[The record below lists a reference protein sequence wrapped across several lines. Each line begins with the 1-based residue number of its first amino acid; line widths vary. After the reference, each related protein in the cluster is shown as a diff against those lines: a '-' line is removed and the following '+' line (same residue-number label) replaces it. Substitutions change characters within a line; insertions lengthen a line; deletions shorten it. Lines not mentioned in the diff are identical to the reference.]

1 MWLNWT
7 YFPLHLTSFSMAVH
21 WFFWTIVRSF
31 WCFLRKLS
39 SSFWCFLVS
48 FIKLFSFFTTSG
60 VMGSNFISSETNEKG
75 EENRIIQIFKENNCN
90 SIICLINYV
99 VSKLCM
105 HYSIFIII
113 KIFIFRPISN
123 LINKIII
130 KNFQWIWNKM

>member
-1 MWLNWT
+1 MNWT

-60 VMGSNFISSETNEKG
+60 VMGSNFISSERKKDK
-75 EENRIIQIFKENNCN
+75 IIRLFKSFKKFNCN
-90 SIICLINYV
+90 SIICLLNLGAV
-99 VSKLCM
+99 HKLCCLKILHTSQHFAVICM
-105 HYSIFIII
+105 HLCLCKTHSQDCPHGEI
-113 KIFIFRPISN
+113 R
-123 LINKIII
+123 
-130 KNFQWIWNKM
+130 